1 MTSYAI
7 YLGPEVQKDTLGLD
21 QICTSTLDHLC
32 LFEATKSFQVLELDG
47 EIGEISWKFMEAPIL

>member
-21 QICTSTLDHLC
+21 QICTSALVESKTWMV
-32 LFEATKSFQVLELDG
+32 KSG
-47 EIGEISWKFMEAPIL
+47 ESLGKNMVFPIFFWAL

>member
-21 QICTSTLDHLC
+21 QICTSAL
-32 LFEATKSFQVLELDG
+32 VLEPSESKTWMVKSG
-47 EIGEISWKFMEAPIL
+47 ESLGKNMVFPIFFWAL